1 MAVPFARCHRDHT
14 RVGSRDRPSRFPEPL
29 VTEPKP
35 QPDARITP
43 EAHAA
48 ALQSNGLTPRA
59 ADDSWTACA
68 APEVLSVVD
77 ADGRSRPCEYAPA
90 TDASPPYDELRAAL
104 QDGELRASP
113 CAACARCVEAGT
125 AKLAPF
131 VACYGSLTSAG
142 SDAKQTEVVRLPR
155 SDGAPPRL
163 LATGTD
169 LLVLEES
176 RPLAEGAAEWAP
188 LLADAPEQ
196 TGIELRAH
204 RIGNVDALQRHLD
217 GLDINRIELTWT
229 DEFELELREARRAA
243 DALGAELQGRLVLT
257 PQSWHRFEAA
267 AAAAAAADTTLRVEV
282 IDRGGAVPLAA
293 LTPEELL
300 VVKDAVTS
308 AWERFQEHTAPSS
321 LTADAFDA
329 LGVALRGLLG
339 RCCEQALEADVAPGG
354 SLSLPDLDHPWF
366 DGDGHWWIEQLFGH
380 SHLPCVQ
387 SWIASLSGEGA
398 LDGALPRNSWMRV
411 LCHKLAWEQRDPTL
425 LATLRALYADQGNAQ
440 QLIEAER
447 AFCASFDT
455 SPFGGP
461 WAQLIGLPRPERT
474 QPISLD
480 QPAPQPADGPARITV
495 LIPSYKHERY
505 IADTIRSAL
514 QQRGVAL
521 RVLVV
526 DDRSPDRTAELAR
539 GIEDDRVEVRV
550 NRENLGLGNSVLQA
564 LETIDTPYVALL
576 NSDDLFHPERLARC
590 VAMLD
595 ADDAAQVVTTDL
607 HLIDEDGGELT
618 PDNVSLATDGLQVFN
633 WVTWYERSR
642 IRGDLP
648 REQVFEQLLERN
660 FLATSSNLTART
672 EWLRAKHASFQNL
685 KYCLDWQVFL
695 EAAVEG
701 ALVHI
706 AEPLAGYRLHAT
718 NTVWFP
724 EEKQWEFYLEVSRVI
739 AESLQYHLSRGGELD
754 EAGLARLVT
763 AISAHAANNRETD
776 GLAILLN
783 AVVDGL
789 ALDRVAA
796 SSAPVQQLLARMRE
810 AAAAAVK
817 ARDKALAAPA
827 SDELDEARRQLLTHV
842 RREQLL
848 HDRELKERR
857 AQLLTLRLEELREQ
871 EGARR
876 EQVQQRLQESRAR
889 CQELTANAA
898 ELRAR
903 LQSLHDKSSAA
914 REEGRKARESLESRL
929 QQVHATLT
937 QVRAEAKEQ
946 VDTLRARIQ
955 DLRDKAD
962 AVRADLK
969 RDLKRERD
977 ALGEVRQRIAS
988 VREELKQSRSQVADR
1003 NRSITTLSARAKQA
1017 AAAQAQLQD
1026 EFARHRASSED
1037 AITKLTARRDR
1048 LLRESNQL
1056 RDEMR
1061 TLRASR
1067 EFRTGNFIWNR
1078 LPLSYMSRRGKK
1090 WYNRLVDA
1098 KNRISL
1104 WASGKRRRPQAEG
1117 VAVVASCWHWP
1128 IYSHTFVYQ
1137 EMLALTDMGLDL
1149 KMIHWAANDLD
1160 QLQPAFSYLKDNRV
1174 QIKSN
1179 MKQHRGDKEH
1189 FEKTRPG
1196 RLEALIEKLSV
1207 ATGRTAED
1215 LNEEPLL
1222 LRACTFA
1229 RHAELAGASYLHS
1242 YFFYD
1247 QSFMVLVAS
1256 WLLEIPR
1263 GVSCYAD
1270 HMMDDYPL
1278 KVVALQLQHADV
1290 IVATSARIKE
1300 ELVGIGG
1307 PEVAD
1312 KIVVKPNGVNGERFE
1327 AIDRGL
1333 RAPDDPFEVL
1343 SISRLEPKKGLEYLI
1358 EATAELKKRGR
1369 KLKVHLIGAV
1379 DTSIQAS
1386 IDYGAELEDQIKQLG
1401 LEEEVILHG
1410 MMMHEQIQ
1418 PIMQRCRA
1426 FVAPYVELES
1436 GDKDGIPTAM
1446 LEALASGLPIVTTDS
1461 GSILEVVQDG
1471 VQALVTPQR
1480 DSAAYGEALDRLI
1493 TDPQLERSLAQ
1504 AARKR
1509 FDQEFDIKVTERRLH
1524 ERVAAALQDK
1534 AAAAR

>member
-1 MAVPFARCHRDHT
+1 M
-14 RVGSRDRPSRFPEPL
+14 
-29 VTEPKP
+29 TEPKP

-48 ALQSNGLTPRA
+48 ALQANGLTPRA
-59 ADDSWTACA
+59 ADASWTACA

-77 ADGRSRPCEYAPA
+77 ADGRNRPCEYAPA
-90 TDASPPYDELRAAL
+90 IDAAPPYDELRAAL
-104 QDGELRASP
+104 RDGELPASS

-131 VACYGSLTSAG
+131 AACYGNLTAAG
-142 SDAKQTEVVRLPR
+142 SEARRTEVVRLPR

-163 LATGTD
+163 LAAGAG

-176 RPLAEGAAEWAP
+176 RPLSEGAAEWAP

-196 TGIELRAH
+196 TGVELRAH
-204 RIGNVDALQRHLD
+204 RIGDVDALQRHLEGRD
-217 GLDINRIELTWT
+217 VTRIKLTLT
-229 DEFELELREARRAA
+229 DAFELELREARRAA
-243 DALGAELQGRLVLT
+243 DALGAELQARLVLT
-257 PQSWHRFEAA
+257 PQSWHGFEAA
-267 AAAAAAADTTLRVEV
+267 AAAAAAAGTTLRVDV
-282 IDRGGAVPLAA
+282 VDRGGAVPLAE

-308 AWERFQEHTAPSS
+308 AWERFQEHTAPAS
-321 LTADAFDA
+321 LTADAFDL
-329 LGVALRGLLG
+329 LGVALRGLL
-339 RCCEQALEADVAPGG
+339 RRSCEQALEADVAAGG
-354 SLSLPDLDHPWF
+354 SLSLPGLDHPWF

-380 SHLPCVQ
+380 SHLHCVQ
-387 SWIASLSGEGA
+387 SWIASFCGEGA
-398 LDGALPRNSWMRV
+398 LDGALQRDAWLRV
-411 LCHKLAWEQRDPTL
+411 LCHKLAWEQRDLTL
-425 LATLRALYADQGNAQ
+425 LATLRALYADQSSAQ
-440 QLIEAER
+440 QLIDAER

-455 SPFGGP
+455 TPFGGP

-474 QPISLD
+474 QPIRID
-480 QPAPQPADGPARITV
+480 QPASQPADGSARITV

-550 NRENLGLGNSVLQA
+550 NQQNLGLGNSVLQA

-739 AESLQYHLSRGGELD
+739 AEALQYHLSRAGELD

-763 AISAHAANNRETD
+763 AVSAHAARNRETD

-796 SSAPVQQLLARMRE
+796 SSASVQQLLAGMRE
-810 AAAAAVK
+810 AAAAAVR
-817 ARDKALAAPA
+817 AQDKALAAPA
-827 SDELDEARRQLLTHV
+827 SDELDAARSQLLTHV

-848 HDRELKERR
+848 HDRELKTRR

-871 EGARR
+871 EGERR

-889 CQELTANAA
+889 CQELTTTAA

-903 LQSLHDKSSAA
+903 LQSLRDETSAA
-914 REEGRKARESLESRL
+914 REEGRKAREDLESKL
-929 QQVHATLT
+929 KQVRATLK

-946 VDTLRARIQ
+946 VDALRARTQ
-955 DLRDKAD
+955 ELRGKVD
-962 AVRADLK
+962 AVRADFE
-969 RDLKRERD
+969 RERD

-988 VREELKQSRSQVADR
+988 VREELKQSRRQVADR
-1003 NRSITTLSARAKQA
+1003 DRSIATLSARAEQA
-1017 AAAQAQLQD
+1017 GAAQAQLQD

-1037 AITKLTARRDR
+1037 AIAKLTARRDR

-1149 KMIHWAANDLD
+1149 KMFHWAENDLD

-1179 MKQHRGDKEH
+1179 MKQHRSDKEH

-1196 RLEALIEKLSV
+1196 RLEALIEKLSA

-1229 RHAELAGASYLHS
+1229 RHAELAGANYLHS

-1312 KIVVKPNGVNGERFE
+1312 KVVVKPNGVNGERFE

-1524 ERVAAALQDK
+1524 ERVAAALQGK